1 MENNK
6 SPRRRRQNNNN
17 LLLIVLI
24 GFCILALIEILYGQA
39 QMKVEKE
46 RLALAEENN
55 QTVQELKNEWNQIK
69 EGTSVVTQEGESG
82 EPAGGQD
89 ADTEKPQV
97 MEQSDKPDGEGD
109 QAKKEEEADKED
121 KEEDNKDKEEDKH
134 DMQIVILGEIGRA
147 HV

>member
-39 QMKVEKE
+39 QMKVE
-46 RLALAEENN
+46 
-55 QTVQELKNEWNQIK
+55 
-69 EGTSVVTQEGESG
+69 
-82 EPAGGQD
+82 
-89 ADTEKPQV
+89 
-97 MEQSDKPDGEGD
+97 
-109 QAKKEEEADKED
+109 
-121 KEEDNKDKEEDKH
+121 
-134 DMQIVILGEIGRA
+134 IGRA